1 MRRGLSELQRGAIM
15 RVPIGCV
22 LALVLL
28 TASLPARSDDVP
40 VLNVDPVCHGIARQ
54 AANPGEKG
62 GPDLAFAQ
70 CVKSEQS
77 MKQKLVGEWSTFVPS
92 EKTNCVGEERSS
104 SLPSYTDLVTC
115 LEMARAARQMN
126 TPAPAQQSK

>member
-1 MRRGLSELQRGAIM
+1 MRAL
-15 RVPIGCV
+15 PIRCV
-22 LALVLL
+22 LTLVLL

-70 CVKSEQS
+70 CVKSEQG

-115 LEMARAARQMN
+115 LEMAKAARQMN
-126 TPAPAQQSK
+126 TPPPAQQSK

>member
-1 MRRGLSELQRGAIM
+1 M
-15 RVPIGCV
+15 RVLPIGCV
-22 LALVLL
+22 LALGLL
-28 TASLPARSDDVP
+28 TASLARSDDVP

-70 CVKSEQS
+70 CVKSEQG

-104 SLPSYTDLVTC
+104 ALPSYTDLVTC
-115 LEMARAARQMN
+115 LEMAKAARQMN